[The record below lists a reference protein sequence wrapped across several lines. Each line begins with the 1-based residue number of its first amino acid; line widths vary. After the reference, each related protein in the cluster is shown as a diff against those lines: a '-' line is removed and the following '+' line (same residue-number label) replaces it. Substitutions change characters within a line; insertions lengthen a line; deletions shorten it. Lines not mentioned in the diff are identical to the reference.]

1 MPAPPRRPMT
11 SDEFVLWAMT
21 QPEGE
26 RYELVS
32 GEVVGMAPKRLVYAR
47 VKHRV
52 DSALDAAIAKAG

>member
-1 MPAPPRRPMT
+1 MT